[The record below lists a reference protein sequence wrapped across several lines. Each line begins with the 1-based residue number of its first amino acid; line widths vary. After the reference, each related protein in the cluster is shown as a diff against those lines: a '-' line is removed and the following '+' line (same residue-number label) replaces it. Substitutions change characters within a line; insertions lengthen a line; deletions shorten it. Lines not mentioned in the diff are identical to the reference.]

1 MTTRTLTAL
10 FADHATAE
18 LAAER
23 LRAAGVPEKSIE
35 IRRADEG
42 DVAPGNAPSGGLFAV
57 GDLLRTEF
65 DTPGITRGVEAGG
78 TVLVAFGVPEDLA
91 LRGPEDPQGGSDRGR
106 GPARPRP
113 RVGGAGLRPILG
125 RCGQTPAAGCVK
137 LAP

>member
-35 IRRADEG
+35 TRRADEG
-42 DVAPGNAPSGGLFAV
+42 DIAPGNAPSGGLFAV

-78 TVLVAFGVPEDLA
+78 TVLVAFGVPEDLHSEA
-91 LRGPEDPQGGSDRGR
+91 LRILREEATEVEDRRDPDPE
-106 GPARPRP
+106 
-113 RVGGAGLRPILG
+113 
-125 RCGQTPAAGCVK
+125 
-137 LAP
+137 